1 MAAVLRGMMAAQG
14 APWFLYALGAVFAV
28 VVAMCGVSALAFA
41 LGMYLPMELNSPLL
55 LGAAVAW
62 FLQHSSKDKA
72 LNKARHEKGTL
83 IASGF
88 IAGGALVGVLAAL
101 LRFIED
107 SWKVSII
114 PDLVKLSGPWLGE
127 WNNWFGLIM
136 FLLLSTGIYWDAHR
150 EKARKDIQEA

>member
-1 MAAVLRGMMAAQG
+1 
-14 APWFLYALGAVFAV
+14 
-28 VVAMCGVSALAFA
+28 
-41 LGMYLPMELNSPLL
+41 MELNSPLV

-62 FLQHSSKDKA
+62 FLQHSSKDDA

-107 SWKVSII
+107 SSKTKIV
-114 PDLVKLSGPWLGE
+114 PDLVKIYGPWLEE
-127 WNNWFGLIM
+127 WHNWLGLVM
-136 FLLLSTGIYWDAHR
+136 FVLLALGLYWDARR
-150 EKARKDIQEA
+150 EKAD